1 MAPDSKGDGG
11 RGALGSGPGPSRP
24 EPPEGRPEPRL
35 DARRITEVV
44 PPRWLSRASN
54 ALVLALLALAC
65 AYLLTPG
72 LFSQR
77 IPFGEESL
85 NTFSTTVVKA
95 TRDYDIPDEETT
107 RRKREE
113 ARDAILPVYD
123 YDVTVAESAG
133 ERLRS
138 AFALMQEAA
147 REVELAQRAAPPPP
161 EPKVEE
167 AAKGRGAKKAEP
179 PPPPPAPDPYGPA
192 FAQRREELERR
203 LETHLDDESLRAFAA
218 ARFSEEAEREAER
231 LMIRANGQMV
241 AEYRD
246 PLALKAGR
254 GIVVRRRSGGETLSE
269 KVVLDVTPIRDQSE
283 IHAELE
289 RGGADLP
296 PELAP
301 ALRRALATLA
311 ARELRA
317 NLRYNREETEER
329 KRLAA
334 ETVKPVVIQ
343 LKKGEKI
350 IGDGERIEHRH
361 LVIFAALKSQAG
373 EEGSLSAR
381 AGGGLYAALVSL
393 VVYGF
398 ARVSMRRFR
407 PTRKD
412 ALLGALTVI
421 VMIGLSNLSVTVSD
435 ALHDRFPRLP
445 NEVLY
450 YATPFAAGAML
461 IRFVLTSEAAVVYSM
476 VFASL
481 AGVLVGNSLEF
492 ATYAL
497 VGSLVA
503 AARVSRA
510 KDRAQLFRAGVFTGL
525 VNAAAVLCLGL
536 LDNKLTAVGAAA
548 GCLGAFLG
556 GALAVPILVMGI
568 TPLVEAAFG
577 YTTDIKLLELA
588 NLNHPALKELIV
600 QAPGTYH
607 HSIIIGSLVEAAA
620 EAIGANP
627 LLARVCAYYHDIGKG
642 RNPLYFS
649 ENQRG
654 ENRHDKLAPQM
665 SALVIKRHVT
675 DGIEMARQYKLPKQV
690 ADAIPQHHGTRL
702 VGYFFHKALK
712 EQEAKPDAPPV
723 DDALYR
729 YPGPKPQFR
738 EAALVMIADAVEASS
753 RAMQDPTPSKLQAL
767 VQKIIN
773 GIFADGQLDECDLTL
788 RDLNEIAR
796 SFFRILGGIYHS
808 RPDYPSQAAA
818 GRPALAEVKAG
829 EPPSPDAPS
838 DKRVLGDR

>member
-1 MAPDSKGDGG
+1 VRKLAEMLQAS
-11 RGALGSGPGPSRP
+11 
-24 EPPEGRPEPRL
+24 
-35 DARRITEVV
+35 V
-44 PPRWLSRASN
+44 LSRGSN
-54 ALVLALLALAC
+54 ALVLSILALLC

-107 RRKREE
+107 RKKREE
-113 ARDAILPVYD
+113 AREALLPVYD
-123 YDVTVAESAG
+123 YDVTVAEAAG
-133 ERLRS
+133 ERIRS
-138 AFALMQEAA
+138 AFALMREAA
-147 REVELAQRAAPPPP
+147 REQEQRSRAAGV

-167 AAKGRGAKKAEP
+167 GVKGRAGKRGEEP
-179 PPPPPAPDPYGPA
+179 PIPEGLARAYSE
-192 FAQRREELERR
+192 RREEWQRR
-203 LETHLDDESLRAFAA
+203 LETHLDDESFRAFCS
-218 ARFSEEAEREAER
+218 ARFSEDVEREAEK
-231 LMIRANGQMV
+231 LVMRANGQMV

-246 PLALKAGR
+246 PLALKAAGR
-254 GIVVRRRSGGETLSE
+254 GILVRRRSGGETLGE
-269 KVVLDVTPIRDQSE
+269 KVVLDVMPIRDQNDIRQEAERWSSE
-283 IHAELE
+283 
-289 RGGADLP
+289 LP
-296 PELAP
+296 PELSLPVRKAV
-301 ALRRALATLA
+301 ANLIS
-311 ARELRA
+311 REVRA
-317 NLRYNREETEER
+317 NLRYNREETEDR

-334 ETVKPVVIQ
+334 EIVKPVVIQ

-361 LVIFAALKSQAG
+361 LVIFAAMRSQAG
-373 EEGSLSAR
+373 EGGSLAVR
-381 AGGGLYAALVSL
+381 AGGGLLAALL
-393 VVYGF
+393 AAVVYAF

-412 ALLGALTVI
+412 ALLGALTLVA
-421 VMIGLSNLSVTVSD
+421 MIGLANLTITIAD
-435 ALHDRFPRLP
+435 ALHDRFPRLS

-450 YATPFAAGAML
+450 YVTPFAAGAML
-461 IRFVLTSEAAVVYSM
+461 IRFVLTSEAAVVFSM
-476 VFASL
+476 IYAAL

-492 ATYAL
+492 AVYAL
-497 VGSLVA
+497 AGSLVA
-503 AARVSRA
+503 AARVGHA
-510 KDRAQLFRAGVFTGL
+510 KDRASLFRAGLFTGL
-525 VNAAAVLCLGL
+525 VNAATVLCFSL
-536 LDNKLTAVGAAA
+536 LNNKLSVGAAA
-548 GCLGAFLG
+548 GCVGGFLG

-568 TPLVEAAFG
+568 TPLVEAGFG

-654 ENRHDKLAPQM
+654 ENKHDKLAPQM

-675 DGIEMARQYKLPKQV
+675 DGVEMARQYKLPKQV

-712 EQEAKPDAPPV
+712 EQEGKPDPQPV
-723 DDALYR
+723 DEALYR

-738 EAALVMIADAVEASS
+738 EAALVMIADAVEAAS
-753 RAMQDPTPSKLQAL
+753 RAIQEPTPGKLQAL

-796 SFFRILGGIYHS
+796 SFFRILGGIYHT
-808 RPDYPSQAAA
+808 RPDYPPQAVQGG
-818 GRPALAEVKAG
+818 GRPPLAEVKSG
-829 EPPSPDAPS
+829 EKAAEAKPAAESSNDR
-838 DKRVLGDR
+838 RVLAER